1 MSKPLLTEHHRQNR
15 LRWAQ
20 HHKATDWNQ
29 MIFSD
34 ETTVRLNSA
43 KGLVWNFP
51 GNKKVVRTVKHPI
64 KVNACGCFPNYLK
77 LLGRNYYS
85 FDKKIDRDRFKSI
98 LFPGQLM
105 INVDLS
111 TKVMHKQTI
120 YSGLMDKFNRINDTK
135 QTQDASLKELVGQI
149 ILAPIKIQIAS
160 AKALFF
166 LYLHK
171 YDIKIKDEQQPLIS
185 VKASKLVAKGGPKK
199 EDLGLIFLIPES
211 CSITDISDAMR
222 QDFSLMKEMSVYT
235 HIEPNNRYEQVTD
248 FLNHIQRRNELNNC
262 HISLDNKLV
271 ELTGR
276 TMKTE
281 SIIYKEIDRV
291 PSVPDISL
299 MHTAD
304 ATSIFQQVSNS
315 VSTAIVLPINPQSTG
330 CQNIAKSQPT

>member
-1 MSKPLLTEHHRQNR
+1 MSKLLLTEHHRQNR

-64 KVNACGCFPNYLK
+64 KVNACGCFP
-77 LLGRNYYS
+77 S
-85 FDKKIDRDRFKSI
+85 
-98 LFPGQLM
+98 QLM

-199 EDLGLIFLIPES
+199 EDLGLIFLIPEL

-330 CQNIAKSQPT
+330 CQNIANSQPT